1 MDYIQGGHAMSI
13 PREEWMQMT
22 LTERLIEHYV
32 RIPDAV
38 DAKLLAEDLQEAVRR
53 MNGLRQRLLEAE
65 AENRRLERM
74 IHQETPY

>member
-1 MDYIQGGHAMSI
+1 MDNLQEGHTMSI
-13 PREEWMQMT
+13 PRDEWMQMT

-38 DAKLLAEDLQEAVRR
+38 DTKLLAEDLQEAVRR
-53 MNGLRQRLLEAE
+53 INSLRQRNMEAE
-65 AENRRLERM
+65 AENRRLERL

>member
-1 MDYIQGGHAMSI
+1 MDYLQEGHAMNI

-22 LTERLIEHYV
+22 LTERLIEHYI

-53 MNGLRQRLLEAE
+53 INGLRQRNLEAE
-65 AENRRLERM
+65 AENRRLERLL
-74 IHQETPY
+74 HQETPY